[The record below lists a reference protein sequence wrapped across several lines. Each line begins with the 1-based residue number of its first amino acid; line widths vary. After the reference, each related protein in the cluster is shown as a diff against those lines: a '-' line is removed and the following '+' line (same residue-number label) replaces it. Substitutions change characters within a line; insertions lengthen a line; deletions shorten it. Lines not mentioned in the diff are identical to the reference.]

1 MLQPSSDRSQPE
13 GPGPDDLTLLRAL
26 LDLDA
31 DPEIDSRVRSEQDD
45 LLGSALARQ
54 QRFFA
59 MSRSVVWRSR
69 FWRLARVVNAMV
81 LVWRGLRWTWPHMRP
96 LRERSQRAGAQ
107 YAFLGLVLATLAWVV
122 VGRPDQGGDR
132 DPFVWFGAV
141 GVIAGSLGLLRPVLA
156 STRRLLKVLEV
167 PRKQLWFGSLAL
179 LLALGV
185 TLVLTTP
192 AFRSW
197 QVRHLAAVGE
207 FDPGSLVGRALGLV
221 LVVAVL
227 AFVAVR
233 LVQWARS
240 RVIRW
245 SERVLAIVMTVLAV
259 LLCVLAVLGQA
270 PHAQNVARGVISVMF
285 WTFLL
290 GTLLWAVVAVVE
302 WALRYHGLRCRGV
315 ELERGWFRWWAAPAW
330 LAAAFLFD
338 PFVALIDRIAE
349 RQVSLSISHVISML
363 GLVSTMLVG
372 LAILVTFWMGVVV
385 IVRFVRRVN
394 ATHREAQRRAA
405 FDGVAARWGDE

>member
-1 MLQPSSDRSQPE
+1 
-13 GPGPDDLTLLRAL
+13 
-26 LDLDA
+26 
-31 DPEIDSRVRSEQDD
+31 
-45 LLGSALARQ
+45 
-54 QRFFA
+54 
-59 MSRSVVWRSR
+59 
-69 FWRLARVVNAMV
+69 
-81 LVWRGLRWTWPHMRP
+81 
-96 LRERSQRAGAQ
+96 
-107 YAFLGLVLATLAWVV
+107 
-122 VGRPDQGGDR
+122 
-132 DPFVWFGAV
+132 
-141 GVIAGSLGLLRPVLA
+141 
-156 STRRLLKVLEV
+156 
-167 PRKQLWFGSLAL
+167 
-179 LLALGV
+179 
-185 TLVLTTP
+185 
-192 AFRSW
+192 
-197 QVRHLAAVGE
+197 
-207 FDPGSLVGRALGLV
+207 V